1 MYVDFTKEELYEL
14 RQYWYSKYCNE
25 VCVPEKKVF
34 YALYQAYDNL
44 INFPNK
50 EYKNAN

>member
-1 MYVDFTKEELYEL
+1 MYVNFTKEELNSM

-25 VCVPEKKVF
+25 VCVPEKQVF

-50 EYKNAN
+50 ELKQY